1 MLTHWNHFNRLLND
15 FADVAGSTAWPSST
29 PTSGVCAQT
38 HWTAADVHET
48 DEALT
53 LTIDVPGLRSE
64 DVEILVEARVL
75 KLSATRTRPEVEGA
89 TTHRRERRFGTFS
102 RSFRLGPSL
111 DPSGTAASVV
121 DGVLT
126 VTVPK
131 SAESKAVRVEV
142 S

>member
-15 FADVAGSTAWPSST
+15 FAEAAGHDGWQASTTAKAAC
-29 PTSGVCAQT
+29 VRT
-38 HWTAADVHET
+38 HWAAADVHET

-53 LTIDVPGLRSE
+53 LTMDVPGLRSE
-64 DVEILVEARVL
+64 DVEVAVEHRVL
-75 KLSATRTRPEVEGA
+75 KIEATRTRPTLDGE
-89 TTHRRERRFGTFS
+89 TSHRRERRFGTFS

-111 DPSGTAASVV
+111 DPSGTAAGVV